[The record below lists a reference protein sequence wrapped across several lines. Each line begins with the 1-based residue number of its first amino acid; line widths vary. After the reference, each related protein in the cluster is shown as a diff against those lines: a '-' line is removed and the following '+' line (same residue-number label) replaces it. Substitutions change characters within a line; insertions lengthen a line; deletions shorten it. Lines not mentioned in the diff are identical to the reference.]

1 MDNLVENIKSI
12 VSAINDLQGV
22 LAGIDPEW
30 QSKILGKL
38 PEGSEKSNMAGYDTG
53 GYTGEWGS
61 SGKLA
66 VLHQKELVL
75 NAFDTSNILKAVD
88 LIRNIP
94 SFGTNVNINHNIDYG
109 SLAAVG
115 ATDLQQQVHIDASF
129 PNVQSHTEIELAL
142 NNLINSASQYVNRKS

>member
-1 MDNLVENIKSI
+1 
-12 VSAINDLQGV
+12 
-22 LAGIDPEW
+22 
-30 QSKILGKL
+30 
-38 PEGSEKSNMAGYDTG
+38 MAGYDTG

-88 LIRNIP
+88 LIRSIP
-94 SFGTNVNINHNIDYG
+94 GFGTDININHNIDYG